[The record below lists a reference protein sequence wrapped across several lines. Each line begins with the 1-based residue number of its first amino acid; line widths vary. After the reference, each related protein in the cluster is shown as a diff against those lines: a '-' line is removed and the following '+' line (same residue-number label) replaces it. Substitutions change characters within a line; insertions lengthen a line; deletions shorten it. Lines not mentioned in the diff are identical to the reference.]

1 MFCMNNSSAFKR
13 AFIDLVVIGVDFRM
27 YLASFFFNGPM
38 FLVAEKR
45 EVVEYVDSFSLSE
58 SRSEFPVLGRSM
70 FMLSSECCEC
80 WDSLC

>member
-1 MFCMNNSSAFKR
+1 M
-13 AFIDLVVIGVDFRM
+13 VIGVDLRM

-58 SRSEFPVLGRSM
+58 S
-70 FMLSSECCEC
+70 
-80 WDSLC
+80 